1 MCATS
6 PRTRVR
12 PDPLDLAGIDD
23 MLSPD
28 EKAVRAAG
36 TSLALPP
43 RWPCTSDVARTAWV
57 WAPKTSIG
65 KPNNVTKAL
74 EICRPAR
81 TCRGRQRTI
90 RPGREGPGPG
100 PEARYP
106 VIHTG

>member
-6 PRTRVR
+6 PRTRVK
-12 PDPLDLAGIDD
+12 PDPLDLAVIDD

-81 TCRGRQRTI
+81 TCRGANGQSAPAGKGPVRDPRRAI
-90 RPGREGPGPG
+90 R
-100 PEARYP
+100 
-106 VIHTG
+106 